1 MKRLLFVLACLC
13 ACGGANASP
22 YFRTPFSGGPT
33 VHYEGVFI
41 DPREPGRT
49 TFGSEVA
56 LVTHDPKD
64 GCLFPSIVCEQWSPI
79 ATGISATG
87 GRIYWDVGPTVN
99 VFPWMVGA
107 LQKVGIST
115 SFLGAEDN
123 GAFAFGPKL
132 GLNPISEGK
141 FQPLNNW
148 DPRLLLMTALQL
160 RW

>member
-1 MKRLLFVLACLC
+1 MKILLAVLAALVP
-13 ACGGANASP
+13 AVSQASP

-33 VHYEGVFI
+33 IHYEGVFI
-41 DPREPGRT
+41 DPREPGKT
-49 TFGSEVA
+49 TLGSEVA
-56 LVTHDPKD
+56 LVTHDPND

-79 ATGISATG
+79 ATGISTTG
-87 GRIYWDVGPTVN
+87 GKIYWDVGPTIN
-99 VFPWMVGA
+99 VFPWMLNG
-107 LQKVGIST
+107 LQAIGIPT
-115 SFLGAEDN
+115 TFKPADAN

-132 GLNPISEGK
+132 GLNPISDGK